1 MSNKLINVAIIAAD
15 FHKNITDHMV
25 RAAKKELSKKGINLV
40 SSIRVPGSYEI
51 PLAAKYVIDEGKV
64 DAIVVLAYIERGQTL
79 HGEVM
84 GHVVHDALI
93 RLQLKHNMPM
103 GLGII
108 GPGATK
114 SQAEKRKTN
123 ASKAA
128 VNAALSSYSII
139 CGTMKR

>member
-1 MSNKLINVAIIAAD
+1 MSNKPINVAIIAAD
-15 FHKNITDHMV
+15 FHKEITDHMV

>member
-1 MSNKLINVAIIAAD
+1 MSNKPINISIIAAD
-15 FHKNITDHMV
+15 FHKDLADHMINM
-25 RAAKKELSKKGINLV
+25 AKKELAKFNADVV
-40 SSIRVPGSYEI
+40 STVRVPGSYEI
-51 PLAAKYVIDEGKV
+51 PLAIKHIIDKEKT

-114 SQAEKRKTN
+114 NQADKRKTN
-123 ASKAA
+123 TAKAA
-128 VNAALSSYSII
+128 VHAALSFCDTIK
-139 CGTMKR
+139 T